1 MSIKE
6 LYRIFLDF
14 PFITTD
20 SRKVVKDS
28 LFFALRGEQFD
39 GNKYAGQALER
50 GCSFA
55 VVDDK
60 DTIAD
65 DRYIFVNDTLETL
78 QRLAEYHR
86 EQLDIKL
93 IAITGSNGKTTTKEL
108 VTGIL
113 AKKFKLIS
121 TQGNLNNHIG
131 VPLTLLQMK
140 QDTQIAVIEM
150 GANHC
155 GEIAYLCK
163 IAKPTYGL
171 ITNIGHA
178 HIEGFGSY
186 ANIIEA
192 KAELY
197 EWIRKNNGIIFQ
209 NSENPVLHGI
219 SNTADNIISYGT
231 RVDDK
236 NNFSVINADPTLEI
250 LWKYRKEEIV
260 LNTNLFGTYNI
271 ENIMAAI
278 AIGIYFG
285 VEPYLIKNAIE
296 SYKPQNNRS
305 QIKKT
310 TENLLI
316 LDAYNANPT
325 SIMASINDFL
335 NISGLNKIMFL
346 GDMYELGKESENEH
360 KKIVEFIKDKNVLKI
375 YLIGKDFSK
384 AAGNTSFTCFDNIDE
399 CIKHIIANPIKTST
413 ILLKGSRMMNLE
425 RLIPYL

>member
-219 SNTADNIISYGT
+219 SNTADNIISYGA
-231 RVDDK
+231 RVDNK
-236 NNFSVINADPTLEI
+236 NSLSVINADPTLEI

-271 ENIMAAI
+271 ENLIAAI

>member
-6 LYRIFLDF
+6 LYRIFFDF

-20 SRKVVKDS
+20 SRKVIKDS
-28 LFFALRGEQFD
+28 LFFALRGEQFN

-55 VVDDK
+55 IVDDK
-60 DTIAD
+60 DTIAG

-113 AKKFKLIS
+113 AKKFNLIS

-140 QDTQIAVIEM
+140 RDTQIAVIEM

-163 IAKPTYGL
+163 MAKPTHGL

-197 EWIRKNNGIIFQ
+197 KWIRKSNGIIFQ

-219 SNTADNIISYGT
+219 SNSADNIISYGA

-236 NNFSVINADPTLEI
+236 NKFSVINADPNLEI
-250 LWKYRKEEIV
+250 MWKYGKEEIV
-260 LNTNLFGTYNI
+260 LNTSLFGTYNI
-271 ENIMAAI
+271 ENLTAAI

-285 VEPYLIKNAIE
+285 VEPYLIKNSIE

-335 NISGLNKIMFL
+335 NISGSNKIMFL
-346 GDMYELGKESENEH
+346 GDMYELGLESEDEH
-360 KKIVEFIKDKNVLKI
+360 KKIAEFIKDKNVLKI
-375 YLIGKDFSK
+375 YLIGKNFSK
-384 AAGNTSFTCFDNIDE
+384 AAGNTSLTCFNNIDD
-399 CIKHIIANPIKTST
+399 CIKHIIANPVKTST
-413 ILLKGSRMMNLE
+413 VLLKGSRMMSLE